1 MENRRQKKN
10 VERKEEMQDT
20 GNTKGAF
27 LWPRSFQVQDGHRGN
42 LMNVKFLECISCRKR
57 YSKKE
62 MHFRCDCNSALEIVY
77 DYKKI
82 RRGISWEKF
91 RSRKFNHWRYREMFP
106 ITSDKNIITMNEGGT
121 PLIKSKYFSKILNLD
136 IFFKLEGL
144 NPTGSFKDRGTTVEI
159 SKALEFNV
167 NKVFCASTGNMG
179 ASVSAYSS
187 LAGIKANI
195 FVPRGTTK
203 AKLRQIEIYGGGIR
217 KIKGEYTKD
226 IQATIRAAGN
236 KGYLMGDYPF
246 RGEGEKSI
254 SYELFDQLQG
264 IDYII
269 TPIGNGTLLHSTW
282 KGSAELKEIR
292 LLKNMPRMIGIQAEG
307 CSTVVA
313 SYKENRNYIRK
324 VIPNTRA
331 SAIACGMPSDGVK
344 ALNAIRKSKG
354 MAETV
359 SDKEMEKSKML
370 LARKEGIY
378 SELSGA
384 ATLAGLLELRNKI
397 PRNSRVVL
405 IITGHGLK
413 DS

>member
-1 MENRRQKKN
+1 
-10 VERKEEMQDT
+10 
-20 GNTKGAF
+20 
-27 LWPRSFQVQDGHRGN
+27 
-42 LMNVKFLECISCRKR
+42 MNVKFLECISCRKR

-179 ASVSAYSS
+179 ASISAYSS
-187 LAGIKANI
+187 IAGINANI
-195 FVPRGTTK
+195 FVPRDTTK
-203 AKLRQIEIYGGGIR
+203 AKLKQIEIYGGIIK
-217 KIKGEYTKD
+217 KINGDYTAALAA
-226 IQATIRAAGN
+226 ATKAAD
-236 KGYLMGDYPF
+236 KRYMMGDYPF
-246 RGEGEKSI
+246 RGEGEKSVG
-254 SYELFDQLQG
+254 YEIADDLNA
-264 IDYII
+264 IDYIV

-282 KGSAELKEIR
+282 KSLVELKEVG
-292 LLKNMPRMIGIQAEG
+292 LLKNLQKMIGVQAEG
-307 CSTVVA
+307 CNTVVKA
-313 SYKENRNYIRK
+313 FKEGRNYIKQVTPRTK
-324 VIPNTRA
+324 A
-331 SAIACGMPSDGVK
+331 SAIACGMPLDGVK
-344 ALNAIRKSKG
+344 ALNAIRKSNG

-359 SDKEMEKSKML
+359 SDKEIIKSKNL
-370 LARKEGIY
+370 LAVKEGIY

-384 ATLAGLLELRNKI
+384 ATLAGLIKIKKKI

-405 IITGHGLK
+405 VITGHGLK